1 MTFHYVTSLKRSVFD
16 GVNDAGPGTV
26 IESNCTVTGS

>member
-1 MTFHYVTSLKRSVFD
+1 VTSLKRTVFD
-16 GVNDAGPGTV
+16 GTGYPGPV